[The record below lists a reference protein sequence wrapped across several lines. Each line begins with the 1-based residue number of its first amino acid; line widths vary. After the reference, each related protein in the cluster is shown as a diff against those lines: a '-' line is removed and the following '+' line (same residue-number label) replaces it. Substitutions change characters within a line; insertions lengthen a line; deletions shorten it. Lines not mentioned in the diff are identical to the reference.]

1 MLSDVSEGAN
11 NFARKIDPQSA
22 RAPAAPRRLAPRRQ

>member
-11 NFARKIDPQSA
+11 NFARKIDPQSTPA
-22 RAPAAPRRLAPRRQ
+22 AAPARRPAPKRQ

>member
-11 NFARKIDPQSA
+11 NFARKIDPQSTP
-22 RAPAAPRRLAPRRQ
+22 APAALRRAAPRRQ